1 MLRLWWHSSNCSI
14 RHFQGSWAPCGY
26 LWIPPQTMCTNLLYK
41 NMYIILCFCKMFL
54 ATCQTNWMVAVTSKS
69 GFYCPVATFPTT
81 IHQNN
86 RKVVFM
92 VRRQL
97 FSATTHQ
104 NNRNVVF
111 MVPRQPFFHKLNS
124 RITISLWIIQEKNV
138 LLLLIIKMIYVFKIL
153 C

>member
-97 FSATTHQ
+97 FSTTTHQ
-104 NNRNVVF
+104 NNWKVVF
-111 MVPRQPFFHKLNS
+111 MVPKQPFSTNLTPDHHQSLDNS
-124 RITISLWIIQEKNV
+124 GDKCPFIVNYKND
-138 LLLLIIKMIYVFKIL
+138 L
-153 C
+153 CI